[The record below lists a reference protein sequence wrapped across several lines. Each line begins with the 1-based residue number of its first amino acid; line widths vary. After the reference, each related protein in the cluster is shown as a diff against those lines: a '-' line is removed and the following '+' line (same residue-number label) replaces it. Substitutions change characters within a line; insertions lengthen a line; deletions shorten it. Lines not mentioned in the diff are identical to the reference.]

1 MPCEAAMKNGWVER
15 IGVLDVPSVA
25 AAVVGSAYS
34 TVSWGKISKG
44 NILPECLSGVNHLF
58 E

>member
-1 MPCEAAMKNGWVER
+1 MKNGWVER